1 MKNWI
6 VNHVAHMACVVL
18 TSTIF
23 VVYLIVQDIKHTS
36 EKLIL
41 QKEYIE
47 LLDTNHKQSEQNLR
61 CIEMIRERDA
71 ALKEVI
77 ERYNLLLRQLN
88 GTAKWATNNEKENT
102 IATRGEK
109 F

>member
-1 MKNWI
+1 MKN
-6 VNHVAHMACVVL
+6 VAHMACVVL

-61 CIEMIRERDA
+61 CIQMIKERDA

>member
-6 VNHVAHMACVVL
+6 VNHMAHIACIVL

-23 VVYLIVQDIKHTS
+23 LTFLLVQDIKHTS
-36 EKLIL
+36 EKLLL
-41 QKEYIE
+41 QKEYIG

-61 CIEMIRERDA
+61 CIQMIRERDA
-71 ALKEVI
+71 ALKEII

-102 IATRGEK
+102 ITIRGEK